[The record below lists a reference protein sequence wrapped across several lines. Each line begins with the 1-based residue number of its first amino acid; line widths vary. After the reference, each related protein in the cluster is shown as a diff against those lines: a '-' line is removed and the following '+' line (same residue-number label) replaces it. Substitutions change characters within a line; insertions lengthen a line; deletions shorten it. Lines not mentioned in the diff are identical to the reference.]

1 MSGLKKRL
9 IESFG
14 DQEYARAYMESH
26 VRDKLAAQIYQTRLA
41 RGWTQAELAERS
53 GIAQARIS
61 KIEAGDFDSLTMAT
75 LRKFADA
82 FDVTVRAEL
91 QPFSYGVHDVCHW
104 LDKKVAVP
112 ARHES
117 LGEFAQAVASIA
129 HMYTVEP
136 TIISTPSAGV
146 ASMAVTQS
154 PMRVRQPQIFGNDEE
169 FMLPA

>member
-1 MSGLKKRL
+1 MSGLKRRL
-9 IESFG
+9 INSFG

-41 RGWTQAELAERS
+41 RRWTQAELAERS

-112 ARHES
+112 ERLES
-117 LGEFAQAVASIA
+117 LGELAQAVTSIA
-129 HMYTVEP
+129 HMYTAEP
-136 TIISTPSAGV
+136 TIISMPSAGV
-146 ASMAVTQS
+146 ASLAVTQP
-154 PMRVRQPQIFGNDEE
+154 PMSMRQPQILDSDER
-169 FMLPA
+169 FALAA